1 MKPKIM
7 LSCYHEGYTNGFRD
21 ATEGKAKSYADFPE
35 GKASISINAYD
46 SYTEGYNHGYIDGLR
61 KKRKNNKVANK

>member
-7 LSCYHEGYTNGFRD
+7 LSCYQEGYTNGFND
-21 ATEGKAKSYADFPE
+21 AMDGKAKNYVDFPK

-46 SYTEGYNHGYIDGLR
+46 SYTSGYNHGYLDGLR
-61 KKRKNNKVANK
+61 KKTQNAKIKN